1 MKKNLIGAVL
11 LFFILPVLLFQCSK
25 SYDGNNNTGGGGGNN
40 SNVIYMKNSA
50 FSTANMT
57 ITVGGTVTWMNDD
70 NMIHTVT
77 ADDGSFN
84 SGDIQVNGSFN
95 RTFSATGVYPYHC
108 VYHSGMTGRIT
119 VVTR

>member
-1 MKKNLIGAVL
+1 MKRNLMGAAL
-11 LFFILPVLLFQCSK
+11 LFFIVPILLFRCSK
-25 SYDGNNNTGGGGGNN
+25 SYDENNNTGGGTNN
-40 SNVIYMKNSA
+40 LNVIYMKNSA
-50 FSTANMT
+50 FSTTNLT
-57 ITVGGTVTWMNDD
+57 IMVGGTVTWMNDD
-70 NMIHTVT
+70 NMKHTVT

-95 RTFSATGVYPYHC
+95 KTFNATGVYPYHC

>member
-1 MKKNLIGAVL
+1 MKKNLIGTLL
-11 LFFILPVLLFQCSK
+11 LFFIVPILLFRCSK
-25 SYDGNNNTGGGGGNN
+25 NYDGDNNSGGGGGNN
-40 SNVIYMKNSA
+40 SNFIYMKNSV
-50 FSTANMT
+50 FSTANLT

-77 ADDGSFN
+77 ADDGSYN
-84 SGDIQVNGSFN
+84 SGNIQVNGSFN
-95 RTFSATGVYPYHC
+95 KTFNATGVYSYHC